1 MKHYI
6 ITVNSSEVANYFR
19 TFNKYI
25 VNYIEFK
32 YGMDT
37 VNKYNQYVNKAGILD
52 IYERFILWL
61 YDKNLSSDAINDN
74 KIIKDIRSNLRE
86 YIVMSK
92 KVNQEL
98 KLLNLKHNDVI
109 ALLHEFINKY
119 LIEILK

>member
-6 ITVNSSEVANYFR
+6 ITVNSNEVANYFR

-74 KIIKDIRSNLRE
+74 EIIKDIRSNLRE